1 MKPRSAPKGA
11 AHAIATGICARSN
24 RPWRAV
30 LAWLLLRKQS
40 SAVVVIPAPP
50 IPPRGVEVDRQP
62 RRPVLGKCGEP
73 MIKAAQQ
80 ARPGSIDAAHR
91 ISILMNLIAAPF
103 IYAVLIPLALLD
115 SAAGLYQAVCF
126 PIWRIDTVLRS
137 SFMRFDRSKLA
148 Y

>member
-1 MKPRSAPKGA
+1 
-11 AHAIATGICARSN
+11 
-24 RPWRAV
+24 
-30 LAWLLLRKQS
+30 
-40 SAVVVIPAPP
+40 
-50 IPPRGVEVDRQP
+50 
-62 RRPVLGKCGEP
+62 